1 MDALGSPRRG
11 WRERLRTIWL
21 AARLWVIFIGGV
33 AGAVMALTLPVTS
46 RGTAIPIGIGEVSPQ
61 DLRAPYALSYTS
73 EILSEQARQA
83 AEAGVAD
90 VYDPPDALI
99 ARQQLERLRS
109 LLSFIDSV
117 RGDAF
122 ASPDQRLA
130 DLSGLT
136 DLRLNA
142 SQAATL
148 LELPEAR
155 WQALKL
161 EAVAVLEQVMR
172 SEIQRGSRKRAVR
185 SRRGQHRLPDRSG
198 DAGRR
203 YGRCPHRPECP
214 R

>member
-33 AGAVMALTLPVTS
+33 AGAVLALSLPVAS
-46 RGTAIPIGIGEVSPQ
+46 RGTAIPIAGGEVSPQ

-109 LLSFIDSV
+109 LLSFI
-117 RGDAF
+117 
-122 ASPDQRLA
+122 
-130 DLSGLT
+130 
-136 DLRLNA
+136 
-142 SQAATL
+142 
-148 LELPEAR
+148 ELGAR
-155 WQALKL
+155 
-161 EAVAVLEQVMR
+161 
-172 SEIQRGSRKRAVR
+172 
-185 SRRGQHRLPDRSG
+185 
-198 DAGRR
+198 
-203 YGRCPHRPECP
+203 
-214 R
+214 